1 MAFNIVYFDKKTHL
15 LCVTDGKV
23 SNVDEYLAWAMEI
36 VAKAKSSGHKVL
48 LMDNRTFSLELT
60 PLDVVSFADKLDEM
74 GAARLGLRIGV
85 VSNPGNP
92 EVSRLVETSLVNRS
106 ATYRSFRNQADA
118 MEWLKI

>member
-1 MAFNIVYFDKKTHL
+1 MAYNIVYFDKKTHL

-23 SNVDEYLAWAMEI
+23 SNVKEYLAWAMDI
-36 VAKAKSSGHKVL
+36 IAKAKSSGHKVL
-48 LMDNRTFSLELT
+48 LMDNRTFTLELT

-74 GAARLGLRIGV
+74 GAAKLGFRIGV

-106 ATYRSFRNQADA
+106 ATYRSFKNQTEA